1 LGVLKFL
8 ILVSILPLEDFV
20 NIDFSSKIALRGLTF
35 DDVLMIPDASSVLP
49 SQVSLSTTFADN
61 FELSLPLLSAAMDTV
76 TESRLA
82 TQLARLGGI
91 GIIHKN
97 MPPEEQAAQV
107 AAVKRSEAGIIIEP
121 HCLDALATVADAK
134 RMMAER
140 RISGLPVLNSG
151 TLVGLLTSR
160 DLRSAEKETQSVSEL
175 MTPRNRLITLKVPTT
190 PERVTESLADEATR
204 LLHKHRIEKLPLV
217 NGNDQLCG
225 LMTLRDLRNRRDYP
239 NATKDSRG
247 RLRVGAAV
255 GVGEQDLNQR
265 VPALVEAGVD
275 LIIVDTAHGHSAG
288 VIEAAKSIK
297 AKYGDSIFLVAGNI
311 ATGNAATALAEVGV
325 DAVKVGIGPGS
336 ICTTRVVAGTGVPQ
350 ITAVMSVAEA
360 LKNTKVKI
368 IADGGLRYSGDV
380 CKAIAAGA
388 HAVMVG
394 SLFAGTDEAPGERVL
409 FQGKVFKKYRGMG
422 SIGAMKLG
430 SKDRY
435 FQGSIT
441 DQKLV
446 PEGIEGQ
453 VPYKGPLA
461 DVVHQL
467 AGGLRAGMGYVGAG
481 TIQELRTR
489 ARFVEI
495 TGAGLRESHVHNIQ
509 ITEEAPNYSTRPF

>member
-1 LGVLKFL
+1 MSF
-8 ILVSILPLEDFV
+8 E
-20 NIDFSSKIALRGLTF
+20 FSSKIALRGLTF
-35 DDVLMIPDASSVLP
+35 DDVLMIPAASDVLP
-49 SQVSLSTTFADN
+49 AQVNLTTTLADGMTLSI
-61 FELSLPLLSAAMDTV
+61 PVISAAMDTV
-76 TESRLA
+76 TEAKLA
-82 TQLARLGGI
+82 AQLARLGGI

-97 MPPEEQAAQV
+97 MPVAEQVAQV
-107 AAVKRSEAGIIIEP
+107 VAVKRSEAGIVSEP
-121 HCLDALATVADAK
+121 HCLHKDATVADAK
-134 RMMAER
+134 HIMMVES
-140 RISGLPVLNSG
+140 ISGLPVTESDR
-151 TLVGLLTSR
+151 LVGLLTSR
-160 DLRSAEKETQSVSEL
+160 DLRGAAHDHQPIIEL
-175 MTPRNRLITLKVPTT
+175 MTPIEKLITLTVPQ
-190 PERVTESLADEATR
+190 PVERVTESLANEATH

-217 NGNDQLCG
+217 DEKGRLCG
-225 LMTLRDLRNRRDYP
+225 LMTLRDLRNRKDYP
-239 NATKDSRG
+239 HATKDSRG

-255 GVGEQDLNQR
+255 GVSEQEINAR
-265 VPALVEAGVD
+265 IPALIEAGVD
-275 LIIVDTAHGHSAG
+275 IIIVDTAHGHSKG
-288 VIEAAKSIK
+288 VIEAVRIIRQLC
-297 AKYGDSIFLVAGNI
+297 GDSVFLVAGNI
-311 ATGNAATALAEVGV
+311 ATGEAARALAEAGV

-350 ITAVMSVAEA
+350 VTAIMSVAEA
-360 LKNTKVKI
+360 LKNSSVKI
-368 IADGGLRYSGDV
+368 IADGGLRYSGDI

-422 SIGAMKLG
+422 SLGAMRLG

-435 FQGSIT
+435 FQGSAN

-467 AGGLRAGMGYVGAG
+467 AGGLRAGMGYVGAAS
-481 TIQELRTR
+481 IEDLRIR
-489 ARFVEI
+489 AKFVEI
-495 TGAGLRESHVHNIQ
+495 TGAGLRESHVHNVQ